1 MVLRNF
7 VFFQEAL
14 SEFEVVNMEGKT
26 SDALTVCT
34 NLSWKKNKLIFLFY
48 TFGTVAFSPIIIL
61 VIYSV
66 SLGNE
71 EA

>member
-34 NLSWKKNKLIFLFY
+34 NLSWKKKQINIPILHFWHCGLQSDNYSCHLF
-48 TFGTVAFSPIIIL
+48 
-61 VIYSV
+61 
-66 SLGNE
+66 SLPGQ
-71 EA
+71 